1 MGSPY
6 LHTSESKEGEETEV
20 HSPCRL
26 KHLTMGTG
34 IVTEHQMY
42 HAGCMLEELQEWVL
56 QHANLGNFSG
66 VRVSS

>member
-1 MGSPY
+1 M
-6 LHTSESKEGEETEV
+6 
-20 HSPCRL
+20 HSSCRL
-26 KHLTMGTG
+26 KHLTMGMG

-42 HAGCMLEELQEWVL
+42 HTGCMLEELQEWVL